1 MGIEKRGLIFPRSS
15 VTNREY
21 GTRLDVPDSKFAN
34 PLRRPF
40 SIEFR
45 IGSGA
50 RMIRPSRPSG
60 LSRGWERGGIKI
72 MRCFNRLERD
82 LGPSEGV
89 GPANPDS
96 TFADRALK
104 PMIPAWFWFKLP
116 STDQQAKM
124 KRTARPPSSL
134 QSRPAGT
141 ILPPALP
148 QPFAISSRFSANVHH
163 DRRR

>member
-21 GTRLDVPDSKFAN
+21 GTRPDMPDPKFAN

-50 RMIRPSRPSG
+50 
-60 LSRGWERGGIKI
+60 
-72 MRCFNRLERD
+72 
-82 LGPSEGV
+82 
-89 GPANPDS
+89 

-104 PMIPAWFWFKLP
+104 PMIPVWFWFKLP
-116 STDQQAKM
+116 STDQQAKI
-124 KRTARPPSSL
+124 KRTARPPASL

-141 ILPPALP
+141 ILPA
-148 QPFAISSRFSANVHH
+148 AASATFRNLIAFFG
-163 DRRR
+163 